1 MKSESTRWKLP
12 VFIGAL
18 VILALCINYFFYTHG
33 AARREAEARG
43 LREAAATASAK
54 QADEARQQAANDA
67 EAKRLRENG
76 EARAKVEAA
85 RQKAIEEAAAAL
97 GLDLDAMTEE
107 ERTQLAAELEEM
119 MQVRRQVAATPASE
133 MLTNYLMRFFD
144 LATIYLEAEPPAFA
158 DAATVIEACR
168 SVLDGVGDRLG
179 EHEPLLREALGQAQ
193 MVFVQVKNA
202 AGA

>member
-1 MKSESTRWKLP
+1 MSSLWTPDGERPVARKPASESTAP
-12 VFIGAL
+12 SG
-18 VILALCINYFFYTHG
+18 
-33 AARREAEARG
+33 
-43 LREAAATASAK
+43 TASAPIDPTGIDP
-54 QADEARQQAANDA
+54 ADTDPGADP
-67 EAKRLRENG
+67 LR
-76 EARAKVEAA
+76 A
-85 RQKAIEEAAAAL
+85 AAAAL

-158 DAATVIEACR
+158 EAATVIEAFR